1 MTDIEFAAQIVA
13 CIKVFDSPYQALEKV
28 RAYPVP
34 HKSRKLKKTAFKD
47 YSYIYFYHRA
57 GLTVCS

>member
-34 HKSRKLKKTAFKD
+34 HKSRKLKKQLLKIIRT
-47 YSYIYFYHRA
+47 YIFIIEQA
-57 GLTVCS
+57 